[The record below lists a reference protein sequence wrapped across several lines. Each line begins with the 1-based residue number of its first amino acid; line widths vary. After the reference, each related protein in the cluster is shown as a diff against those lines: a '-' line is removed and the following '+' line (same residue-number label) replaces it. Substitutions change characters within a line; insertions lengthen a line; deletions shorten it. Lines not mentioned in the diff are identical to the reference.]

1 MKDGY
6 YAQNSASDT
15 QVQDL
20 LKILTEQIEKQSE
33 QIEKLYD
40 IIEERHIHGVENEW
54 QKLARKKCRRL

>member
-33 QIEKLYD
+33 QID
-40 IIEERHIHGVENEW
+40 
-54 QKLARKKCRRL
+54 